1 MQRAARYCRLSKKGG
16 NTTNSTRPAAHSTQ
30 ANTREHTESGCAE
43 LFEIKVD
50 AGPEL
55 RPVTIHTQLSE
66 DDNRHY
72 NRYGTDNMQHPRLR
86 RCYLVRV
93 IHLASN
99 ISAARERSLEPS
111 IHNSVDDRPLCLFYF
126 THPFGVL
133 SPEPPTVTV
142 APPHVARTFVD
153 MQPAPPYWS
162 ASSSPGYDTSVTST
176 RPSYDL
182 GDATVHRNPIN
193 VVRNYGLDYR
203 RQSVSSS
210 FFSSD
215 IWFSSSASS
224 RIQEERRVIPY
235 NRILP
240 PLTLPSPRD
249 LGLDLGSSDDVWPT
263 RRLHPGKFSLPPIEM
278 PASSLT
284 CADDLFGEKVS
295 VSESESVKRH
305 KRVFGVK
312 KNKRRARLG
321 SVRRMISCLMKR
333 TVAG

>member
-1 MQRAARYCRLSKKGG
+1 MNNGRADA
-16 NTTNSTRPAAHSTQ
+16 STST
-30 ANTREHTESGCAE
+30 
-43 LFEIKVD
+43 
-50 AGPEL
+50 
-55 RPVTIHTQLSE
+55 E
-66 DDNRHY
+66 D
-72 NRYGTDNMQHPRLR
+72 
-86 RCYLVRV
+86 VK
-93 IHLASN
+93 
-99 ISAARERSLEPS
+99 
-111 IHNSVDDRPLCLFYF
+111 DRPLCLFYF

-133 SPEPPTVTV
+133 SPEPPTVTI
-142 APPHVARTFVD
+142 APTHVARTFVD
-153 MQPAPPYWS
+153 MQPAPSFWS

-193 VVRNYGLDYR
+193 VIRNYGLDYR

-224 RIQEERRVIPY
+224 RIQDERRVIPY

-240 PLTLPSPRD
+240 PLRLPSPRD
-249 LGLDLGSSDDVWPT
+249 LGLDLESSADVWPK
-263 RRLHPGKFSLPPIEM
+263 RKLHPGKFSLPPIEM
-278 PASSLT
+278 PASPLT

-312 KNKRRARLG
+312 KNRRRARLG
-321 SVRRMISCLMKR
+321 SVRRMITCLMKR
-333 TVAG
+333 SLAG